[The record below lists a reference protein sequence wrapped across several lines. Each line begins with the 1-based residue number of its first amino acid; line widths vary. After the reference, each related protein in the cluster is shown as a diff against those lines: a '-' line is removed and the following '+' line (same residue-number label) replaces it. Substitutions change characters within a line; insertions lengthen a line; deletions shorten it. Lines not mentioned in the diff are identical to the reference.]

1 MIDHTILILV
11 VTVVA
16 MTIVFGLIFTHI
28 YVRQVYKG
36 IDFWIYGLIIEA
48 VAFNLFLLGHANT
61 DYFNYLIA
69 NIFLTCGLILF
80 YVGMNRFVNHDTK
93 YIDVY
98 IAIAFTFLMLIIF
111 HYVVDI
117 RMIRQLT
124 MSSLIIFIMTRLIM
138 TLNLNYFKDRSGY
151 LLPFI
156 IVTYGIILSQVVRII
171 LILFDLNSSPILA
184 DQLVV
189 DDLIMIIISGF
200 VAMLAF
206 FMTIA
211 INIRGVSDLNQERLK
226 LQHLSLT
233 DYLTGLPNRRMLN
246 QHMEKLIEA
255 KIPFAVVICDMDE
268 FKSINDIHGHDI
280 GDRVIQSYA
289 QRLVEN
295 NSTKEFIARYGGD
308 EFITIYSKITNV
320 EELKHFI
327 CEKEALIS
335 KPISINDIKF
345 EISSSVGIA
354 RFPDDALELSEII
367 KKSDEALYVV
377 KQSGKHGIKFY
388 CEIKKD
394 K

>member
-1 MIDHTILILV
+1 
-11 VTVVA
+11 
-16 MTIVFGLIFTHI
+16 
-28 YVRQVYKG
+28 
-36 IDFWIYGLIIEA
+36 
-48 VAFNLFLLGHANT
+48 
-61 DYFNYLIA
+61 
-69 NIFLTCGLILF
+69 
-80 YVGMNRFVNHDTK
+80 
-93 YIDVY
+93 
-98 IAIAFTFLMLIIF
+98 
-111 HYVVDI
+111 
-117 RMIRQLT
+117 
-124 MSSLIIFIMTRLIM
+124 
-138 TLNLNYFKDRSGY
+138 
-151 LLPFI
+151 

-335 KPISINDIKF
+335 EPISINDIKF

-367 KKSDEALYVV
+367 KKADEALYVV